1 MVMTDPVMPVTP
13 VRAWAEYDEEA
24 TFSRLTDGDWDFV
37 VTPKGAEGEAAA
49 GTTESLMTAIK
60 GRYIDAPLRSLRVL
74 FSTGHEMRLHAYLPE
89 QQAWEMT
96 MGSWGFGWIKMR
108 RTIAAGTDAE
118 AVQRAID
125 AAVAWIG
132 AQANAE

>member
-13 VRAWAEYDEEA
+13 VRAWAEYSEWSVFADTGHRMFSADAYPRGKDGRKEQVAWGDED
-24 TFSRLTDGDWDFV
+24 L
-37 VTPKGAEGEAAA
+37 P
-49 GTTESLMTAIK
+49 SLVRHLEQF
-60 GRYIDAPLRSLRVL
+60 GPLRSLRVL
-74 FSTGHEMRLHAYLPE
+74 FSTGHAVTITPYADEDVGTGALWKVGNWV
-89 QQAWEMT
+89 QA
-96 MGSWGFGWIKMR
+96 GVQ
-108 RTIAAGTDAE
+108 ADTDAD